1 MRDLCLGDQAIIDLL
16 DGRSTEAERAALEEH
31 VDHCAACRALVA
43 AITRARGDA
52 GPGRASEAPPDLS
65 AWAQSFGRD
74 LDAKPE

>member
-16 DGRSTEAERAALEEH
+16 DGRATRAERAALEDH

-43 AITRARGDA
+43 AMARARSDA
-52 GPGRASEAPPDLS
+52 VPRRERDTTADLS

-74 LDAKPE
+74 LDRKPE